1 MHSVKKPLTILL
13 GVLIVT
19 IAATLFAYQAIP
31 THDTNLTHFDTIIV
45 LGTPANP
52 DGTPSPEQRER
63 TLEGVREFKA
73 GIAPHLILTGGPAH
87 NQFVEA
93 HVMASLAIAQGVP
106 AEAVIEEDQAQNTIQ
121 NIFYSQR
128 IMATHQ
134 WTSAEVISSPSHLPR
149 TALILEHYQL
159 AWRTVPAPW
168 PPEYRFWQRAA
179 HFCVEAQYCLKLKVF
194 GFPAT
199 PFLPQPASSILPTH

>member
-1 MHSVKKPLTILL
+1 MHFLRKPLAILFV
-13 GVLIVT
+13 VLVIT
-19 IAATLFAYQAIP
+19 IAATVIDYRTIP
-31 THDTNLTHFDTIIV
+31 THNTNLTHFDTIIV
-45 LGTPANP
+45 LGTPANL

-93 HVMASLAIAQGVP
+93 HVMASLALAQGVP
-106 AEAVIEEDQAQNTIQ
+106 PAALIEEDQAQNTIQ

-128 IMATHQ
+128 IMASHQ

-149 TALILEHYQL
+149 TALILEHYPL
-159 AWRTVPAPW
+159 VWRTEAAPW
-168 PPEYRFWQRAA
+168 PSEYSFWQRAA
-179 HFCVEAQYCLKLKVF
+179 HFCVEAQYCLKLKIF
-194 GFPAT
+194 GFPST
-199 PFLPQPASSILPTH
+199 HFLPHPA